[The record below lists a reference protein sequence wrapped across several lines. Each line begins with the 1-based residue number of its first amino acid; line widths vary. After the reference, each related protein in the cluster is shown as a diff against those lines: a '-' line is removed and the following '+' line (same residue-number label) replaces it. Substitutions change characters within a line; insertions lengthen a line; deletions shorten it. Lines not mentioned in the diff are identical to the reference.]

1 MKVAYLGPEKTFTEK
16 AARNIFPADELVPAA
31 HIRKVILAV
40 ENGEAEAGVIPFENY
55 HNGKV
60 IHTLDSLTKYASR
73 ARIVRERAFQVI
85 HCFGALSNHLE
96 INNVFSKDQAL
107 EQCDEYLADN
117 YPSATP
123 VAVSSTAEA
132 ARRIAEEKLL
142 NAAAI
147 SSEES
152 LVNSGLEVMARDI
165 CPNNFTRF
173 IVLGRAPAEPTGDDK
188 TFLAIHPPRRD
199 EAGVLYGCLSFPA
212 AFKVNLDDLVPR
224 PDRKGG
230 YYFYTE
236 MGGHEQDA
244 KVQRVVGDIKYFL
257 DPENKFPD
265 AVKVFGSYANTHWK
279 DGVK

>member
-1 MKVAYLGPEKTFTEK
+1 MRVAYLGPEGTFTEK
-16 AARNIFPADELVPAA
+16 AAKDLFPEGELVPAV

-40 ENGEAEAGVIPFENY
+40 EGGEVEAGVIPFENY

-60 IHTLDSLTKYASR
+60 IHTLDSITKYACK
-73 ARIVRERAFQVI
+73 ARIVREKAFQVV
-85 HCFGALSNHLE
+85 HCIGALPNHLE

-117 YPSATP
+117 HPSATP

-152 LVNSGLEVMARDI
+152 LRSSGLEVLARDI
-165 CPNNFTRF
+165 CPHNFTRF
-173 IVLGRAPAEPTGDDK
+173 VVLSRSSTEPTGDDK

-199 EAGVLYGCLSFPA
+199 EAGVLYGCLGFPA
-212 AFKVNLDDLVPR
+212 AFKVNLEDLVPR

-236 MGGHEQDA
+236 MTGHEREV
-244 KVQRVVGDIKYFL
+244 KLQRVISDIKYFL

-265 AVKVFGSYANTHWK
+265 AIKIFGSYSNTHWK
-279 DGVK
+279 ENKR